1 MCITIYISVIY
12 PTISELLYLGLLYI
26 LENDMLYLIT

>member
-12 PTISELLYLGLLYI
+12 LIISELLCLGLLYI
-26 LENDMLYLIT
+26 PENDMLYLIT